1 MKDTKWFIVC
11 DVTMA
16 TLLAAVFF
24 CYKPKIFSYFVIKQG
39 ETDCPLELM
48 LS

>member
-1 MKDTKWFIVC
+1 
-11 DVTMA
+11 MA

-24 CYKPKIFSYFVIKQG
+24 CYIKPKIFSYFVIKQG
-39 ETDCPLELM
+39 ETDCPVELM